1 MTRGRRAEEGH
12 RAHFTNE
19 FGKMLSPEQQTL
31 RVRLRL
37 RVSTGQMGKT
47 EARRAERNEE
57 PRATRRAVPGLG
69 LRPRS
74 GGMAVASGTRP
85 KRGRVWDLPPLRLS
99 SEPSVQPQAPKA
111 PHVPRDPHG
120 DAVLRKA
127 CSSREAQ
134 PQDAPRSAVGLR
146 GPAPLFSVS
155 VRNFLTQRE
164 HFPSSTRDKARAWP
178 GPGCRR
184 ATRSGGNGK

>member
-74 GGMAVASGTRP
+74 GGTAVASGTRP

-99 SEPSVQPQAPKA
+99 SEPSVQLQALKA
-111 PHVPRDPHG
+111 PHG

-127 CSSREAQ
+127 CSSCEAQ